1 MSMYL
6 FAKFAHILAFV
17 YWLGGDLGTFFGSK
31 YVIDPSKSADARAMA
46 LKIMLACDQGPKIAM
61 PLIFPLGMAMAANI
75 GLLEVDS
82 LLQWSVWIVA
92 LIWFVNV
99 NYLYFSNNIA
109 VKKQIAR
116 FDFWLR
122 IVAIVAIIFFAI
134 AGSTGQQWIKAD
146 WISYKMLIFAL
157 MVIFGLLI
165 RIALKPFPDDFRKL
179 MTQGVD
185 HALNARLA
193 RQMKLA
199 KPWVW
204 GIWAGLFANA
214 MIGVHLLNGSI
225 MLVAFVCV
233 LPLPLLYQASRRYP
247 A

>member
-6 FAKFAHILAFV
+6 FAKLAHILGFV

-31 YVIDPSKSADARAMA
+31 YVIDPSKSADARAIA

-61 PLIFPLGMAMAANI
+61 PLIFPLGMEMAAAM
-75 GLLEVDS
+75 GLIDMIWP
-82 LLQWSVWIVA
+82 LQWAMWAVA
-92 LIWFVNV
+92 IIWCVNV
-99 NYLYFSNNIA
+99 NYLYFSSNTA
-109 VKKQIAR
+109 VKKWVTR

-122 IVAIVAIIFFAI
+122 ISAVMAI
-134 AGSTGQQWIKAD
+134 TGYALLGLREAQLIKAD
-146 WISYKMLIFAL
+146 WVGYKMLIFAV
-157 MVIFGLLI
+157 MVVFGLLI
-165 RIALKPFPDDFRKL
+165 RIALKPFPADFRRL
-179 MTQGVD
+179 MTDGPSE
-185 HALNARLA
+185 ALNARLT

-214 MIGVHLLNGSI
+214 MIGIHLLNGSI
-225 MLVAFVCV
+225 MLVVFVGL
-233 LPLPLLYQASRRYP
+233 LPLPLLYLANRRYP

>member
-6 FAKFAHILAFV
+6 FAKLAHILGFV

-31 YVIDPSKSADARAMA
+31 YVIDPSKSPEARAMA

-61 PLIFPLGMAMAANI
+61 PLIFPLGMEMAASI
-75 GLLEVDS
+75 GLIEIIPALRVA
-82 LLQWSVWIVA
+82 VWIVA
-92 LIWFVNV
+92 LIWCFNV
-99 NYLYFSNNIA
+99 NYLYFSSNAA
-109 VKKQIAR
+109 VKKQVTR

-122 IVAIVAIIFFAI
+122 ICAVIAI
-134 AGSTGQQWIKAD
+134 TGYAVIGLAEEQLIKAD
-146 WISYKMLIFAL
+146 WISHKMLIFAV
-157 MVIFGLLI
+157 MVVFGLLI
-165 RIALKPFPDDFRKL
+165 RIALKPFPADFRLL
-179 MTQGVD
+179 MTEGPSD
-185 HALNARLA
+185 ALNARLT

-225 MLVAFVCV
+225 MLVAFVCL
-233 LPLPLLYQASRRYP
+233 LPLPLLYLANRRYP